1 MTGNIPTDTI
11 RILLIDDDEDDFL
24 LTRRLLRA
32 IDSHQFQLDWESDYP
47 SALNAIQADRHD
59 VYLIDYNLGQ
69 WDGLKLME
77 AALESGCQKP
87 MIVLTGQGEREID
100 LQAMARG
107 AADYLVKGEFTP
119 ALFERSLR
127 YAIDRTRNLRALQQS
142 EVRYKELFE
151 ALRQSEM
158 RYRGVVN
165 AQVELVCRYRPNGI
179 LTFVN
184 PAFCRFVGQTREA
197 LIGTSGFDLAPSELA
212 PTLVTHIGTLCETRM
227 MSTHEYSFVRDDGT
241 RWLHF
246 THQPILDNQTT
257 VYEIQSV
264 GWEITELKQTQHELQ
279 RALAKEKELGEL
291 KSRFVSMASHE
302 FRTPLATIMSTT
314 SYLLLAEAELP
325 AAERAIRL
333 EKIKKAAHNMT
344 LLLDD
349 ILTFGRGDA
358 VTLGYQPES
367 MELVGYCRQL
377 AEELETTYPSHRIR
391 FSSDR
396 PELTAHIDD
405 RLLRHVLTNLLINAI
420 KYSPQQD
427 HVDFTL
433 EIEPGALRFQVID
446 FGIGIAEADEAH
458 LFEPF
463 HRGDNVRG
471 INGTGLGLAIC
482 RQAAEAHGAD
492 IEWQSQPGEGT
503 RFTVT
508 IPLEHEA

>member
-1 MTGNIPTDTI
+1 MNGNTSTETI

-32 IDSHQFQLDWESDYP
+32 IDSHQFQLDWESNYH
-47 SALNAIQADRHD
+47 SALNAIRADQHD
-59 VYLIDYNLGQ
+59 IYLIDYNLGQ

-77 AALESGCQKP
+77 EALAGGCQKP
-87 MIVLTGQGEREID
+87 MIVLTGLGEREID
-100 LQAMARG
+100 LRAMARG

-119 ALFERSLR
+119 AMFERSLR
-127 YAIDRTRNLRALQQS
+127 YAIERSRNLRALQQS
-142 EVRYKELFE
+142 EIRYKELFE

-165 AQVELVCRYRPNGI
+165 AQVELVCRYRPNGT

-184 PAFCRFVGQTREA
+184 PAFCRFVGKSREE
-197 LIGTSGFDLAPSELA
+197 LIGTSGFDLAPAEIAPVLSE
-212 PTLVTHIGTLCETRM
+212 HIETLCATRL
-227 MSTHEYSFVRDDGT
+227 MSTHDYSFIRDDAPC
-241 RWLHF
+241 WLHF

-264 GWEITELKQTQHELQ
+264 GWEITELKQTQLELQ

-314 SYLLLAEAELP
+314 SYLLLAEHDLE
-325 AAERAIRL
+325 AAERAVRL

-367 MELVGYCRQL
+367 LEVVGYCRRL
-377 AEELETTYPSHRIR
+377 AEDLETTYPSHRIA

-396 PELTAHIDD
+396 PEFTAHVDD
-405 RLLRHVLTNLLINAI
+405 RLLHHVLTNLLINAI

-427 HVDFTL
+427 HIEFTL
-433 EIEPGALRFQVID
+433 EIEADALRFRVID
-446 FGIGIAEADEAH
+446 FGIGIAEADQVH

-463 HRGDNVRG
+463 HRGDNVKG

-492 IEWQSQPGEGT
+492 IDWQSQPGEGT

-508 IPLEHEA
+508 IPLEQEA